1 MANRN
6 LGRSQVRPRP
16 PSTGRPQPIKTRPRA
31 PSPNRLGPH
40 RSIERSAGLPLPA
53 RALLALSV
61 VVLGAAVLFAATG
74 GLGRIVAGFGSV
86 VGSAVGRILAT
97 PAPSASDLPALGAPT
112 LTPPAESYTNQASV
126 DLAGTV
132 PGNVVGRTD
141 VRIRLYLGLQGQTA
155 RPIEEVAAP
164 ATTQFTIPGVAL
176 TKGSNDFSVT
186 LVAGAT
192 ESEHSAIVTY
202 VLDTTAP
209 KVTISSP
216 AAGAT
221 LNAPVATITGKTQA
235 RSSVVAHDTVSGASA
250 TTSAAADG
258 TFSLTIALA
267 SGSNTITVSA
277 TDPAG
282 NVGAATLTLKRGAGR
297 LTAKITA
304 SAYQFSARSL
314 PQPITLRATVT
325 NPDGNPLAGA
335 NVTFSLSVP
344 GVPAISTDAV
354 TDSNGNATFTTT
366 IPRGAT
372 AGLSG
377 PATILVTTT
386 SFGQTTARTTIT
398 IRK

>member
-16 PSTGRPQPIKTRPRA
+16 PSTGRPQPLKARPRA
-31 PSPNRLGPH
+31 PSSNRLGPH
-40 RSIERSAGLPLPA
+40 RSIERSTGLPLPA

-86 VGSAVGRILAT
+86 VGAAVGRITAT
-97 PAPSASDLPALGAPT
+97 APPSPTALPALVAPT
-112 LTPPAESYTNQASV
+112 LTPPAESYTNQPTV

-141 VRIRLYLGLQGQTA
+141 VRVRLYLGLQGQAA
-155 RPIEEVAAP
+155 RPIQEVPVP
-164 ATTQFTIPGVAL
+164 ATTQLTIPGVQL
-176 TKGSNDFSVT
+176 TKGTNDFSIT
-186 LVAGAT
+186 LVAGSE
-192 ESEHSAIVTY
+192 ESAHSAVVTY

-209 KVTISSP
+209 KITISSP

-235 RSSVVAHDTVSGASA
+235 RSSIVAHDAVSGASA

-258 TFSLTIALA
+258 TFSLTITLA
-267 SGSNTITVSA
+267 SGSNPITLTA

-282 NVGAATLTLKRGAGR
+282 NPGSASLTIKRGTGQ
-297 LTAKITA
+297 LTARITA
-304 SAYQFSARSL
+304 STYQFSARAL
-314 PQPITLRATVT
+314 PQPITLRAEVADP
-325 NPDGNPLAGA
+325 NGNPLAGA
-335 NVTFSLSVP
+335 SVAFSLTIQ
-344 GVPAISTDAV
+344 GVPPIATVKITD
-354 TDSNGNATFTTT
+354 TNGIATFPTT

-372 AGLSG
+372 AGLTS

-386 SFGQTTARTTIT
+386 AYGQTTARTTIT
-398 IRK
+398 ITR